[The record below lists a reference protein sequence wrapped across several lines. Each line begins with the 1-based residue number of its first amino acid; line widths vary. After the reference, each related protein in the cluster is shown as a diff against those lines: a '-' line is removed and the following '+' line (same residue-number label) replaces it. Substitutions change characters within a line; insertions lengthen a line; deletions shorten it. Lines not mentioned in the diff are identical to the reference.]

1 MIKVHKKLLA
11 AFVALGITL
20 SFSGNAFASPLQDQ
34 YNSSLQQYQNAMK
47 NVQALESQIEIMDG
61 EIGKV
66 NDTITATDKKISQ
79 SKSSIAATQRKL
91 DEAKAQMDNE
101 EKVYGQR
108 IRAMYMND
116 NVQYLSVILNCNNF
130 SDFVSNI
137 ELVQKL
143 MQYDKNIIQNFD
155 SQKQHIE
162 DVSKDLAKKNSNLIS
177 LQNENKKKLQDLND
191 KKARQNKLIVEAKT
205 EEAKHSSEMKSIQAA
220 IAEETKK
227 LQAIKIAAAV
237 TPAKVNQ
244 NTTNNTAVNNNNN
257 YNPSPMPTPSGVSG
271 TAVVA
276 FASRY
281 VGVPYLWGGTT
292 PSGFDCSGLVQYA
305 YAHFGI
311 SLPRTSQE
319 QVGSGVPVTG
329 DLQPGDLL
337 FFEPSSSGPQ
347 HVGMYVGDGM
357 FIEAPHTGANV
368 RIVPVRQY
376 CAARRIIR

>member
-1 MIKVHKKLLA
+1 MHKKLLA

-79 SKSSIAATQRKL
+79 TKSSIAATQRKL
-91 DEAKAQMDNE
+91 DEAKVQMDNE
-101 EKVYGQR
+101 EKIYGQR
-108 IRAMYMND
+108 IRAMYMNG
-116 NVQYLSVILNCNNF
+116 NVQYLSVVLNCNNF

-162 DVSKDLAKKNSNLIS
+162 DVSKDLAKKNNDLVY
-177 LQNENKKKLQDLND
+177 LQNQNKNKLQDLND
-191 KKARQNKLIVEAKT
+191 KKAKQNNLIVEAKA

-220 IAEETKK
+220 IDAETKK

-237 TPAKVNQ
+237 TPAKVIQ
-244 NTTNNTAVNNNNN
+244 NTANNTINNNNN
-257 YNPSPMPTPSGVSG
+257 NNKPSPISTPSGVSG
-271 TAVVA
+271 MAVVA
-276 FASRY
+276 FASQY

-292 PSGFDCSGLVQYA
+292 PNGFDCSGLVQYA
-305 YAHFGI
+305 YARFGI

-329 DLQPGDLL
+329 NLQPGDLL

-347 HVGMYVGDGM
+347 HVGMYVGDNM

-368 RIVPVRQY
+368 RIVPIRPY

>member
-79 SKSSIAATQRKL
+79 TKSSIAATQRKL
-91 DEAKAQMDNE
+91 DEAKVQMDNE
-101 EKVYGQR
+101 EKIYGQR
-108 IRAMYMND
+108 IRAMYMNG
-116 NVQYLSVILNCNNF
+116 NVQYLSVVLNCNNF

-162 DVSKDLAKKNSNLIS
+162 DVSKDLAKKNNDLVY
-177 LQNENKKKLQDLND
+177 LQNQNKNKLQDLND
-191 KKARQNKLIVEAKT
+191 KKAKQNNLIVEAKA

-220 IAEETKK
+220 IDAETKK

-237 TPAKVNQ
+237 TPAKVIQ
-244 NTTNNTAVNNNNN
+244 NTANNTINNNNN
-257 YNPSPMPTPSGVSG
+257 NNKPSPISTPSGVSG
-271 TAVVA
+271 MAVVA
-276 FASRY
+276 FASQY

-292 PSGFDCSGLVQYA
+292 PNGFDCSGLVQYA
-305 YAHFGI
+305 YARFGI

-329 DLQPGDLL
+329 NLQPGDLL

-347 HVGMYVGDGM
+347 HVGMYVGDNM

-368 RIVPVRQY
+368 RIVPIRPY